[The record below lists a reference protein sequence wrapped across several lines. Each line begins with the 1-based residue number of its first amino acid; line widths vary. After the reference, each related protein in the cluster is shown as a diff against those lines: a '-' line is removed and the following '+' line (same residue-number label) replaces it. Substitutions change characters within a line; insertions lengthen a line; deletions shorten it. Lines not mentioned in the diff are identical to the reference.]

1 MEQDGR
7 LEQLVAMIATAVQAI
22 SVAHGPACF
31 AFHDSRPPGRFTLIV
46 KECVSAPGEAIVAY
60 LCHRFREI
68 EGKLGMVPG
77 IVRPTAAANPH
88 ELATPLDAAGLA
100 VMTE

>member
-1 MEQDGR
+1 
-7 LEQLVAMIATAVQAI
+7 
-22 SVAHGPACF
+22 
-31 AFHDSRPPGRFTLIV
+31 LIV

-77 IVRPTAAANPH
+77 IVRPTTAANPH

-100 VMTE
+100 VMTIPCKKLRSLLCGSLTGFPVCLPVVVEPQRA